1 MVFIFKTNVQTK
13 NQIQSLKLELDSLF
27 SETHWNFDLEDCDN
41 ILRVESEYYIQET
54 VIKLLKNNNFSCKEL
69 E

>member
-54 VIKLLKNNNFSCKEL
+54 VIKLLENNNLFCKEL